1 MNRGELSGDGAIDIV
16 LRELDYQVKTKGDG
30 FHYDFNGAIASKYL
44 PRTEQENILRTLN
57 EKNLIKLRV
66 LSASNNAVET
76 LGEDEPHWVSL
87 FVIDTV
93 NDISTK
99 SSAIDTLTQDF
110 HLVKLSFRDGNLF
123 LSVDG
128 GDYLTIGKQS
138 DGLNSFKLMNALFAK
153 PPGVIIPSAD
163 IFDKKQN
170 LKQIITKNKLDYIL
184 PFLDE
189 NVLPYSIARKDKD
202 VKMSTP
208 DLQSL
213 LSKIN
218 EKYRNNFK
226 SYL

>member
-1 MNRGELSGDGAIDIV
+1 MNRGELSGDSAIDIV

-30 FHYDFNGAIASKYL
+30 FHYDFNGAIASKHL

-66 LSASNNAVET
+66 LSASNDAVEA

-99 SSAIDTLTQDF
+99 SSTTYNLTQDF
-110 HLVKLSFRDGNLF
+110 HLVQLSFRDGNLF

-138 DGLNSFKLMNALFAK
+138 DGLNSYRLMNALFAK

-163 IFDKKQN
+163 IFNKRQN
-170 LKQIITKNKLDYIL
+170 LRQIITKNRLDYIL

-189 NVLPYSIARKDKD
+189 NVLPYSIARKDSD
-202 VKMSTP
+202 VQLTAA
-208 DLQSL
+208 DLKLL
-213 LSKIN
+213 LSKLN

>member
-1 MNRGELSGDGAIDIV
+1 MNRGELSGDSAIDIV

-66 LSASNNAVET
+66 LSASSDAVEA

-99 SSAIDTLTQDF
+99 SSTIDNLTQDL

-138 DGLNSFKLMNALFAK
+138 DGLSSFRLMNALFAK

-189 NVLPYSIARKDKD
+189 NVLPYSIARRDED
-202 VKMSTP
+202 VKISTA
-208 DLQSL
+208 DLQLL